1 MNTTYYIEILN
12 CIITGTAP
20 SKDAVSA
27 ISLQNLYD
35 FCALNKLLPLMT
47 NHLSYWPC
55 LSEEDEEL
63 VAWWKNEATRLVF
76 LEYKKLS
83 LIKELTEK
91 AKNRGLSL
99 LFFKGYQLA
108 ALYPNFALRN
118 SSDTD
123 ILVDKTQFAQAAAL
137 LEELQYIHDAS
148 SDTENVYTYLYK
160 EGDYTVHKIELHT
173 SLYEDAQ
180 GQQLSCLEQ
189 LALNATEKNIPSECC
204 GLQLLTLGH
213 TEHFIYQIFHMV
225 KHIGCHGF
233 PARYLLDTALFIN
246 AHYAQIKWNTV
257 LSAMDK
263 LGYSH
268 FYRMLCSI
276 MVHHFGV
283 PDIILGS
290 LPLHT
295 QEECADLLSDILH
308 FGARS
313 FGDKLSDHFYY
324 FEQYIEL
331 LERKNGALLDT
342 IFFDGRTVPAKVVP
356 IEAQEN
362 RALQHRIHML
372 QKLRLI

>member
-12 CIITGTAP
+12 CIITKSVP
-20 SKDAVSA
+20 LKDAVSA
-27 ISLQNLYD
+27 ISLQKLYD
-35 FCALNKLLPLMT
+35 FCALNKLIPLMT

-55 LSEEDEEL
+55 LSEEDNKL

-76 LEYKKLS
+76 LEYRKLS

-91 AKNRGLSL
+91 ANKRGISL

-108 ALYPNFALRN
+108 SLYPNFALRN

-123 ILVDKTQFAQAAAL
+123 ILVDITQLAQAAAL
-137 LEELQYIHDAS
+137 LKDLHYIHDAS
-148 SDTENVYTYLYK
+148 SDTENVYTFLYK
-160 EGDYTVHKIELHT
+160 ENGYTVHKIELHT
-173 SLYEDAQ
+173 SLYEDTQ
-180 GQQLSCLEQ
+180 GKQLSCLEQ
-189 LALNATEKNIPSECC
+189 LELDAAEKNMSSECC

-225 KHIGCHGF
+225 KHLGCHGF
-233 PARYLLDTALFIN
+233 PARYLLDTVLFIK
-246 AHYAQIKWNTV
+246 AYSKKIKWDTV

-283 PDIILGS
+283 PDTMLGS
-290 LPLHT
+290 MSLYT
-295 QEECADLLSDILH
+295 QAECADLLTDILH

-313 FGDKLSDHFYY
+313 FGEKLSDHFYY

-342 IFFDGRTVPAKVVP
+342 ISFDGRTVPTKVVP
-356 IEAQEN
+356 VEAQQN
-362 RALQHRIHML
+362 KALQCRIHLL